1 MSKYGFDYFVSR
13 SHLLQEMPRATT
25 LFGNNSALNDWI
37 VRAKG
42 VLKRGDLNELQ
53 KFDPSFDSTSEESR
67 LNAKLGPGRDES
79 AYKVA
84 AIKAILSTI
93 QDMSPIE
100 SISIQEIPS
109 IIKKLIE
116 KMLTDNGV
124 DDISIEFNGDDL
136 TAGKDKPSERVN
148 SLFSAIADNTGMGDA
163 VRSLFNQLKSTPIA
177 KSTIPKIEVLLT
189 LYSDGLDEDLTTIS
203 MDPMQ
208 MVRYYVGGTKADA
221 YNHLMKMLVDN
232 GVFDNLDIDKIIKN
246 TSLEK
251 MYKYLLTTGKTSSFA
266 AGQDNMK
273 KDATGEH
280 KDELRTKTY
289 TILPKI
295 RELNHKTKMF
305 KFRGIVPKGDV
316 DVRQIAKES
325 DELPFDLEYI
335 QSIVKI
341 LDKAYRLKES
351 GDYLDTNARTF
362 DAAVSMY
369 GQGYD
374 FKISRIFLEALL
386 PGDFKALWDMF
397 YGIEKGF
404 KSKQVSY
411 TSDDFEKNI
420 NELSQ
425 KIQSYK
431 SAPQILNF
439 LNAIKF
445 FLNRIEPQSTE
456 SDDDIDNYV
465 DEVGGETLPYPEYNP
480 EIFYSVFKTEED
492 QELFDYWYKW
502 KQKEKE
508 AIKNN
513 IRKKYTA
520 KAEADIQ
527 SNRSTPRYDAE
538 ERAGDLK
545 RYSKIKNMMDSNDE
559 DEQHQESYTSMYMN
573 EQVERDKLFN
583 PRGEFKERGFK
594 KPLNY
599 WHWSQKD

>member
-13 SHLLQEMPRATT
+13 SHLLQEMAPPTK
-25 LFGNNSALNDWI
+25 LFGNNLTLNNWI
-37 VRAKG
+37 IRVKG
-42 VLKRGDLNELQ
+42 LLKKGDLEELQ
-53 KFDPSFDSTSEESR
+53 KLDPSFDSSSEESQ

-93 QDMSPIE
+93 QDISPIE
-100 SISIQEIPS
+100 STSIQEIPS

-124 DDISIEFNGDDL
+124 DDISIEFNEDDL

-208 MVRYYVGGTKADA
+208 MVKYYVGNTGSGDW
-221 YNHLMKMLVDN
+221 NHLIKMLVDN
-232 GVFDNLDIDKIIKN
+232 GVFDNLDTDKIIKN

-251 MYKYLLTTGKTSSFA
+251 MYKYLLTTEKTSRFA
-266 AGQDNMK
+266 AGQNKLK

-280 KDELRTKTY
+280 KDELRKKTY
-289 TILPKI
+289 SILPKI

-305 KFRGIVPKGDV
+305 KFRGIVPKGDI

-362 DAAVSMY
+362 DATVSMY
-369 GQGYD
+369 AQAYD

-386 PGDFKALWDMF
+386 PSDFKALWDMF
-397 YGIEKGF
+397 SGIEKGF

-456 SDDDIDNYV
+456 SDDDIDNDV

-513 IRKKYTA
+513 IRKKYTT
-520 KAEADIQ
+520 EAGKDIQ
-527 SNRSTPRYDAE
+527 SKQPTPRYDAE
-538 ERAGDLK
+538 ERAGDLE
-545 RYSKIKNMMDSNDE
+545 RYSKIKNMMDRNE